1 MRTNLQNNKKPGFT
15 ITSSCNG
22 CFEEPPAPTVV
33 HPAVMSSGEV
43 LGHLVVACIHKS
55 PVPSSAAQCTCLFEA
70 DRGRV
75 DERMCSAVLD
85 AFGEGGCE
93 TVVATRS

>member
-33 HPAVMSSGEV
+33 HLVVVSSGEV
-43 LGHLVVACIHKS
+43 LGHLEVACIHRL
-55 PVPSSAAQCTCLFEA
+55 PVPSSVVQCTCLSEA

-75 DERMCSAVLD
+75 GERMCSAALD
-85 AFGEGGCE
+85 AFGEGECE

>member
-33 HPAVMSSGEV
+33 HLVVMSSGEV
-43 LGHLVVACIHKS
+43 LGHLEVACIHRL
-55 PVPSSAAQCTCLFEA
+55 PVPSSVVQCTCLSEA

-75 DERMCSAVLD
+75 DERMCSGVLD
-85 AFGEGGCE
+85 VFGEGECE